1 MSETKV
7 GTTSVITCSNC
18 SHYDKKNTYCHVRET
33 LIGNDFAKL
42 HRPLFRDGLCKLW
55 QPKSA
60 GFDKE
65 DLACLL
71 AKQCERNKEL
81 FDENARLIDEN
92 YNLRNEL
99 RIAKKKE
106 EDIEYEYA
114 IEEKFKGRWII
125 TDSGFSSLD
134 DVKEF
139 AKTIC
144 KQFPNDEFRVVRR
157 IANWEEVK

>member
-7 GTTSVITCSNC
+7 GTTSVMTCSNC
-18 SHYDKKNTYCHVRET
+18 SHYDKKNKYCPVQET

-55 QPKSA
+55 QNKSA
-60 GFDKE
+60 AFDKA
-65 DLACLL
+65 DLASLL

-81 FDENARLIDEN
+81 FDENARLTDEN

-99 RIAKKKE
+99 RITKKKE

-114 IEEKFKGRWII
+114 IEERFRGKWII

-134 DVKEF
+134 DAKEF